1 MGTIQLTK
9 ILLSTYDVSSPV
21 LVKCSDRVVII
32 CDFTELTIT
41 DKISDNFL
49 LNRNILLLIKYSCS
63 VENCLKLYL

>member
-1 MGTIQLTK
+1 MGTIQLIK
-9 ILLSTYDVSSPV
+9 ILLSTYDVSSLV

-49 LNRNILLLIKYSCS
+49 LNRNILLLIKCYVITS
-63 VENCLKLYL
+63 LRFYII